1 MWQNADSACREAGED
16 WAGAG
21 AMAATPAIPPRAGA
35 IAAKAPLCRRFR
47 RVIAKGRIL
56 LLWGLAE
63 FGTQYKATARQIM
76 LLFPHD
82 TSPDAAKGPDNK
94 TASPT
99 PDAKTARHC
108 LAAHREFV
116 RGRDYFAA
124 VGSGTGLSASLC
136 R

>member
-1 MWQNADSACREAGED
+1 MSPNSDSACRQAGSD
-16 WAGAG
+16 WACAG
-21 AMAATPAIPPRAGA
+21 AIAATPAIPPRAGA

-47 RVIAKGRIL
+47 RVIAKGENPVAV
-56 LLWGLAE
+56 GLAE

-94 TASPT
+94 TASPA
-99 PDAKTARHC
+99 PHAKTARHC
-108 LAAHREFV
+108 LAAYREFV

>member
-1 MWQNADSACREAGED
+1 SKRLKAAGYLMAPNSDSACRQGSSD
-16 WAGAG
+16 WAWAG
-21 AMAATPAIPPRAGA
+21 AMAAIPVTPPNAGA
-35 IAAKAPLCRRFR
+35 TAAKAPLCRRFR

-82 TSPDAAKGPDNK
+82 TNPDAAKGPDNK
-94 TASPT
+94 AASPT
-99 PDAKTARHC
+99 PHVKAARHC
-108 LAAHREFV
+108 LAAFAAFV
-116 RGRDYFAA
+116 RWPR
-124 VGSGTGLSASLC
+124 LL